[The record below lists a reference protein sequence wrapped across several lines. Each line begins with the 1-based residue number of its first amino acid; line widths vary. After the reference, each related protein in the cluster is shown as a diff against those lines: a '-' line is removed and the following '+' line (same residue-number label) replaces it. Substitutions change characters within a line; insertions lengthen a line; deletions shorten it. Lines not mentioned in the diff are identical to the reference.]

1 MESHL
6 IFNSLQLE
14 TLKSLANRIVPQDDT
29 PGAWE
34 SGAESFLTRFFTDD
48 LKSLETCSN
57 GLNDLENESIFRANS
72 SFHLMQEA
80 RQDALLKDIE
90 SGEIETGWRSSP
102 VAFFTMMVNLIS
114 EGYYANPEQGG
125 NSGGTSWT
133 MIGFK

>member
-1 MESHL
+1 M

-34 SGAESFLTRFFTDD
+34 SGAESFLTRFFKDD

-57 GLNDLENESIFRANS
+57 GLNDLENESIFRSNS

-80 RQDALLKDIE
+80 QQDALLKDIE
-90 SGEIETGWRSSP
+90 RGEIETSWLTSP
-102 VAFFTMMVNLIS
+102 ASFFTMMVNLIS

-125 NSGGTSWT
+125 NSGGTSWA